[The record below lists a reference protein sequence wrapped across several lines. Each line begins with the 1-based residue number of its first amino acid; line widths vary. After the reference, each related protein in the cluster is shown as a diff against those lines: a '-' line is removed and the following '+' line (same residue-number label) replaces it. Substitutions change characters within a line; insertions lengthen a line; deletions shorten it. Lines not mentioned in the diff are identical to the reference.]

1 MLSGWLSCI
10 AVAAARAEVDEEDED
25 VDIGTPEGR
34 QQQFAGQ
41 LGVPA
46 GGALPLL
53 HLAVDLSQPPPAFP
67 AKPVKATVE
76 VVPPST

>member
-1 MLSGWLSCI
+1 M
-10 AVAAARAEVDEEDED
+10 
-25 VDIGTPEGR
+25 DIGTPEGR